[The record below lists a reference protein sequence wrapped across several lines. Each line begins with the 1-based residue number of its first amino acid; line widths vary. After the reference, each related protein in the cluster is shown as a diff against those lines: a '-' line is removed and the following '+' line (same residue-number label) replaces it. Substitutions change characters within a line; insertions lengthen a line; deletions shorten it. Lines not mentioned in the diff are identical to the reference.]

1 MSIRKACEVF
11 RVNSSV
17 LYYKK
22 RSNNEDDKIREELL
36 LLANQHQ
43 TWGFWLMRH
52 RLKNLGFEWNHKRIY
67 RIYTSMKLNLRNKRK
82 KRLPAR
88 VKEPLLRPVYPNV
101 TWSMDFMHDTLECG
115 KKVRS
120 LNIMDDFN
128 REILQVD
135 IAASLPAAKVISS
148 LEQLTQWRGKPEKIR
163 VDNGPE
169 FIAQKMRDWCNFQG
183 IELQFIQPGKPTQNS
198 LIERFNRTFRSEF
211 LDVYL
216 FKNIKQMR
224 NYAEIWMWKYNN
236 ERPHSALQYMTPRD
250 FLLKYGKIDLDNAQ
264 DFGSA
269 ELSFPTFQQQQQKQ
283 QQNTLF
289 LSVPKK
295 GKITIPKYGIAW
307 LCL

>member
-1 MSIRKACEVF
+1 MVAYSKQTHGISIRKACDVF
-11 RVNSSV
+11 RVSSSV

-22 RSNNEDDKIREELL
+22 RSNNEDDQIREELL

-52 RLKNLGFEWNHKRIY
+52 RLKNLGFRWNHKRIY
-67 RIYTSMKLNLRNKRK
+67 RIYTSMKLNLRSKRK

-128 REILQVD
+128 LEILQISID
-135 IAASLPAAKVISS
+135 SSLPSYKVISG
-148 LEQLTQWRGKPEKIR
+148 LEQLIEWRGKPEKIR

-169 FIAQKMRDWCNFQG
+169 FIAQKMKDWCTRAG

-198 LIERFNRTFRSEF
+198 LIERFNRTFRTEF
-211 LDVYL
+211 LDAFL
-216 FKNIKQMR
+216 FENLKQMK
-224 NYAEIWMWKYNN
+224 NYAEVWMWKYNN
-236 ERPHSALQYMTPRD
+236 ERPHSALQYLTPRD
-250 FLLKYGKIDLDNAQ
+250 FLLKYGKITLD
-264 DFGSA
+264 DVKD
-269 ELSFPTFQQQQQKQ
+269 FPTFQQNFDNSNSEISTKHSI
-283 QQNTLF
+283 F
-289 LSVPKK
+289 EC
-295 GKITIPKYGIAW
+295 A
-307 LCL
+307 